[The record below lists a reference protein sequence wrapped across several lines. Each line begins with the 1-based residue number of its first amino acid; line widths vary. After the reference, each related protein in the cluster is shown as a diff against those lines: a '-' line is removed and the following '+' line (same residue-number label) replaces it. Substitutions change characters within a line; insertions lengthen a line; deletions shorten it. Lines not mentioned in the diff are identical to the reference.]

1 MCGQKCS
8 IMDELIIQVHRIWT
22 AKMSTGL
29 YLQLGPSPLVT
40 IINETSFLHYFARH
54 KSSLIFM
61 IQYPS
66 GIRVHPGAFHLRW
79 ERERFLDPSNVCSPV
94 GLRLDVLSLD
104 LTEAAPH
111 VCWQEPRSFP
121 SAGATLAEIC
131 RGARWVLMS
140 L

>member
-1 MCGQKCS
+1 
-8 IMDELIIQVHRIWT
+8 
-22 AKMSTGL
+22 
-29 YLQLGPSPLVT
+29 
-40 IINETSFLHYFARH
+40 
-54 KSSLIFM
+54 M

-79 ERERFLDPSNVCSPV
+79 ERERFLDPSNVRSAV
-94 GLRLDVLSLD
+94 ALRLHVLSLD
-104 LTEAAPH
+104 LTEAASH

-121 SAGATLAEIC
+121 SAGVTLAKIC